1 MNTEVILGGLRSKK
15 KGHWFLISAA
25 LVLIIVLVFNFGS
38 NAKGEDKEGDTI
50 DISQK
55 VVAYVETVTLGEGS
69 SDAAK
74 LERTAIFRSAQAGN
88 VVAEN
93 TGRIKQVNF
102 EIGDFVRQGQVLA
115 VFDQSSL
122 KTTAVTALSSAS
134 AGLEIALDTQKK
146 TEKVAKESLEL
157 TKNARKIAK
166 MQYENAKNDPTED
179 EDIAKRAY
187 ENAKDL
193 EDQAEQ
199 NVKIQKNQAQLQVNG
214 AKQTMDGA
222 RVVFEKTILRAPISG
237 TVVSKNVAI
246 SDYITSGSRI
256 AGVVGEGKL
265 QTVVSLNADQIS
277 RIKIGDEVAIAIGK
291 SQHKGKI
298 VSLSTIAKTTNQR
311 FDVKIETLKEVMTN
325 ANKTGKV
332 LFSLALEEEVVEPS
346 EQKIFFA
353 PISSVNLGQRRSV
366 VFILE
371 EGKAIAREIEVGE
384 IVGDKIEITKGVSF
398 GEKLIIVNSRNLTD
412 GQAVTTKKD

>member
-1 MNTEVILGGLRSKK
+1 M
-15 KGHWFLISAA
+15 ISAA